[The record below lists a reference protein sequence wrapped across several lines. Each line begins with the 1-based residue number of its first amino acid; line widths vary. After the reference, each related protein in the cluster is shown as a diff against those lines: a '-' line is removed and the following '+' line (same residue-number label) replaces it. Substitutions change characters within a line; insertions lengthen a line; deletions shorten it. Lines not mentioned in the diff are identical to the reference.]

1 MTESSPNESASG
13 PRRYQVSDA
22 EDCRVIQCSNASNL
36 RLHVE
41 PGLTVDAAGR
51 RSFPSQ
57 TIFLDGVYT
66 EAPFLDNK
74 RRQYSLDHHSGVVR
88 ALTLATCEQAAVMLL
103 SGLPLDEGNWEI
115 YINEPDLDA
124 VLAAWLLLN
133 HKEMLKND
141 QELLR
146 SAMPMVRIEGVIDA
160 HGLGKDALTGLP
172 EDLLE
177 GHKQHLES
185 MLQSEQDMK
194 ERRGDENSQAPD
206 MLEYAR
212 EALIRLDNI
221 FLTDTYL
228 SRLLE
233 VEEIASRPIQ
243 GSRIAV
249 LCRSRQGI
257 YEVEMSLRERYG
269 RQLAIVILHR
279 GPGKYTLRLVD
290 RFLHANLRHAYRAL
304 NRQDPKVNH
313 REGNEWGGADDIG
326 GSPRETGA
334 GLPPQQVLDIV
345 YDACRYRG
353 PIQRLAHALGTT
365 FGLGQKTKTRTKAEN
380 GQNPD

>member
-1 MTESSPNESASG
+1 MSDSSPNDSDSG
-13 PRRYQVSDA
+13 RRRYQIS
-22 EDCRVIQCSNASNL
+22 ETEGKRVLQCSNASNL
-36 RLHVE
+36 RLHVV
-41 PGLTVDAAGR
+41 PGLSVDAAGR
-51 RSFPSQ
+51 RNFPSQ
-57 TIFLDGVYT
+57 SIFLDGVYT

-74 RRQYSLDHHSGVVR
+74 RRQYSLDHHAGVVR

-103 SGLPLDEGNWEI
+103 NGLPLDEGNWEI
-115 YINEPDLDA
+115 YVNDPDLDA
-124 VLAAWLLLN
+124 ILAAWLLLN

-146 SAMPMVRIEGVIDA
+146 AAMPMIRIEGIIDA
-160 HGLGKDALTGLP
+160 HGLGKEALTGLP

-177 GHKQHLES
+177 GHKQHLDS
-185 MLQSEQDMK
+185 MLQSEQQMK
-194 ERRGDENSQAPD
+194 EQRGDDDAPD
-206 MLEYAR
+206 PDELEYAR
-212 EALIRLDNI
+212 ESLIRLDNI

-304 NRQDPKVNH
+304 NRQDPNVNS
-313 REGNEWGGADDIG
+313 RQGNQWGGADDIG
-326 GSPRETGA
+326 GSPRETDS
-334 GLPPQQVLDIV
+334 GLGPQAVLEIV

-353 PIQRLAHALGTT
+353 PFHRLTHALQTLC
-365 FGLGQKTKTRTKAEN
+365 GLRNKKNTGKKQ
-380 GQNPD
+380 D

>member
-1 MTESSPNESASG
+1 MSDNQPNESDSG
-13 PRRYQVSDA
+13 RRRYQVA
-22 EDCRVIQCSNASNL
+22 ETAGERVLQCSNASNL
-36 RLHVE
+36 RLHVV
-41 PGLTVDAAGR
+41 PGLSVDAAGR
-51 RSFPSQ
+51 RNFPSQ
-57 TIFLDGVYT
+57 SIFLDGVYT

-103 SGLPLDEGNWEI
+103 NGLPLDEGNWEI
-115 YINEPDLDA
+115 YINDPDLDA
-124 VLAAWLLLN
+124 ILAAWLLLN
-133 HKEMLKND
+133 HKEMLKNE

-146 SAMPMVRIEGVIDA
+146 AAMPMIRIEGIIDA

-177 GHKQHLES
+177 GHKQHLDS
-185 MLQSEQDMK
+185 MLQTEQQMK
-194 ERRGDENSQAPD
+194 EQRGDDNTPKPD
-206 MLEYAR
+206 ELEYAR
-212 EALIRLDNI
+212 ESLVRLDNI

-269 RQLAIVILHR
+269 RQLAIIILHR

-304 NRQDPKVNH
+304 NRQDPNVNA
-313 REGNEWGGADDIG
+313 RQGNQWGGADDIG
-326 GSPRETGA
+326 GSPRETDS
-334 GLPPQQVLDIV
+334 GLAPQEVLDIV

-353 PIQRLAHALGTT
+353 PIHRLTHAIRTLC
-365 FGLGQKTKTRTKAEN
+365 GLRNKKTAAKK
-380 GQNPD
+380 QD